1 MFCPPNDTLQT
12 ISVKT
17 KLLAQKCTQQIRLPN
32 QCINLQKKDVAQA
45 SLIQNEN
52 PDGSIVSGTASDKP
66 TFQCFCP
73 CKQTQETH
81 KTLPKKNSN
90 KDITTKW
97 YVKVITLIFFCC
109 IQIPYRKVW
118 YFYDCNLNFRLKYY
132 LNFS

>member
-1 MFCPPNDTLQT
+1 MFCPSNDTLQT

-32 QCINLQKKDVAQA
+32 QCINTQKKDVAQA

-52 PDGSIVSGTASDKP
+52 PGGIIVGGSTSDKP

-73 CKQTQETH
+73 CKQSQETV
-81 KTLPKKNSN
+81 KTLPKKNSSKES

-97 YVKVITLIFFCC
+97 YVKVITLILL
-109 IQIPYRKVW
+109 R
-118 YFYDCNLNFRLKYY
+118 
-132 LNFS
+132 FSMVCFITDTATRQ

>member
-1 MFCPPNDTLQT
+1 MFCPSNDTLQT

-32 QCINLQKKDVAQA
+32 QCINSQKKDSAQT

-52 PDGSIVSGTASDKP
+52 PGGIVVTGSTSDKP

-73 CKQTQETH
+73 CKKSQDNF
-81 KTLPKKNSN
+81 KTLPKKNSS

-97 YVKVITLIFFCC
+97 YVKVI
-109 IQIPYRKVW
+109 
-118 YFYDCNLNFRLKYY
+118 NF
-132 LNFS
+132 NFITCVV